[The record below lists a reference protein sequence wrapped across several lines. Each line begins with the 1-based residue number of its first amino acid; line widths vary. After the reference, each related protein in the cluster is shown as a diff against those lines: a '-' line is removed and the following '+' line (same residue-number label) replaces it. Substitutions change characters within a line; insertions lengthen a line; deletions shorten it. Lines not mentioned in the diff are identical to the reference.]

1 MSTTSVIRSNTGAF
15 PPPAYTTIGAWTTAA
30 AAASWSG
37 GWIGECYNDSQF
49 NEDVSMT
56 AVSSSDYGILRAAAG
71 QSAFDNTA
79 NPLTYDVSKGVGI
92 HAFASTFVITVGSYT
107 TIERL
112 QFNSNNAFGLTASI
126 YNSTANF
133 ANKCLFYKSDTGT
146 CGRVGGGATVTN
158 CVFISEIS
166 IGVAMAYAATT
177 VFVNNTVVAPSDK
190 SNSSI
195 GLFAD
200 YTPKIAN
207 CNIFGFSGG
216 AIGLSRGTPTGSNNA
231 TDYATLPFGTGNQTG
246 LTYANQFNGITTTG
260 GLDYRLKTGTS
271 IGASAGVDET
281 LYIPANDDIFSTA
294 RSTGQWSIGAFQPT
308 GGGGGGTHPSSG
320 ALIGPGSTVAGSAKR
335 FRAHPSTGALVG
347 PGSTVV
353 GTAVHKTKHVTSGAL
368 VGPGARIVG
377 VAAHWHKTTGALIGP
392 GSTVAGTAVHYTK
405 HATSGVLTGPGSTIS
420 GSAAHT
426 ASVHTTTGALIGPG
440 AFIAGTALHISTA
453 VTVLTP
459 TRGGLPPT
467 KKDRDRYL
475 ARERLLDEIRAERV
489 RAKRLENDELEQ
501 QLTQLFVQVP
511 NVPEPAPAQPKPLKR
526 SAKKQREAVQP
537 AMDFQPILAKLAE
550 IKIELQKFEEDED
563 DVEALLLL

>member
-1 MSTTSVIRSNTGAF
+1 MTIALVARAPGIGSGSTSGANMSGSSLLSISIADFQGTSHTVSDSLGNTYTSAILQISGAF
-15 PPPAYTTIGAWTTAA
+15 NQYDILYSGNGPAVGSGQTASWTSGFAAVEFDGWSGTDTSSSVLDTTIGAGGASPLSTGAKTPANANSLCLTGAACGGADSATCTDGTYTTLNVIPAV
-30 AAASWSG
+30 G
-37 GWIGECYNDSQF
+37 GVNFGGSESYKI
-49 NEDVSMT
+49 
-56 AVSSSDYGILRAAAG
+56 SSS
-71 QSAFDNTA
+71 SE
-79 NPLTYDVSKGVGI
+79 NPGWDVGNI
-92 HAFASTFVITVGSYT
+92 DVI
-107 TIERL
+107 
-112 QFNSNNAFGLTASI
+112 A
-126 YNSTANF
+126 
-133 ANKCLFYKSDTGT
+133 
-146 CGRVGGGATVTN
+146 
-158 CVFISEIS
+158 
-166 IGVAMAYAATT
+166 VALA
-177 VFVNNTVVAPSDK
+177 
-190 SNSSI
+190 
-195 GLFAD
+195 
-200 YTPKIAN
+200 
-207 CNIFGFSGG
+207 IF
-216 AIGLSRGTPTGSNNA
+216 
-231 TDYATLPFGTGNQTG
+231 
-246 LTYANQFNGITTTG
+246 
-260 GLDYRLKTGTS
+260 K
-271 IGASAGVDET
+271 
-281 LYIPANDDIFSTA
+281 PA
-294 RSTGQWSIGAFQPT
+294 
-308 GGGGGGTHPSSG
+308 GGGGGTHPSSG